1 MDGWYRMTSSHTSLL
16 GSTSPEADRCQPTA
30 TTSKAIQRQK
40 LGLSRLFANAL
51 MRFGK
56 KTAGQRTVPMNIGIA
71 LLTNF
76 SANGPMSFGN
86 KTEVP
91 KGVPMNIGSVS

>member
-1 MDGWYRMTSSHTSLL
+1 
-16 GSTSPEADRCQPTA
+16 
-30 TTSKAIQRQK
+30 
-40 LGLSRLFANAL
+40 LSRLFANAL

-56 KTAGQRTVPMNIGIA
+56 KTAAQRTVPMNIGIA